1 MQELRELRPR
11 YVSAAGLSITFRLK
25 IKEITVAFDG
35 RGARFVSQSGFKDL
49 QEGLGISGNELQC
62 VDDPL
67 FSRMTFFY
75 SLFCGGPS
83 SVKGCGLDVDT
94 SRVAANRCL
103 RIIDIS
109 VASHKIIRLG
119 ADDSALIA
127 PNCNSN

>member
-25 IKEITVAFDG
+25 INETTVAFDG
-35 RGARFVSQSGFKDL
+35 RGARFVSQSGFEDL

-83 SVKGCGLDVDT
+83 CVKSRGPDVDT
-94 SRVAANRCL
+94 NPVCINRCL
-103 RIIDIS
+103 RIFGWES
-109 VASHKIIRLG
+109 
-119 ADDSALIA
+119 
-127 PNCNSN
+127 

>member
-1 MQELRELRPR
+1 MQELRELRQR

-62 VDDPL
+62 VDDPP
-67 FSRMTFFY
+67 FSRMAFFY

-83 SVKGCGLDVDT
+83 FVNSRGLDVDT
-94 SRVAANRCL
+94 NPVGVYRC
-103 RIIDIS
+103 
-109 VASHKIIRLG
+109 SHITDCAKLQG
-119 ADDSALIA
+119 NMVPSDAV
-127 PNCNSN
+127 